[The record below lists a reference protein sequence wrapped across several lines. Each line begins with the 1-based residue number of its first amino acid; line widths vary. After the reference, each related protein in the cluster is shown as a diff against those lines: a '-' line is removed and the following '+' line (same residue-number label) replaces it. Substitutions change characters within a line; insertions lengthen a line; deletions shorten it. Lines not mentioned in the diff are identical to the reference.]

1 MQNLFAF
8 GDEDGKLY
16 NAKLQHPLGVAY
28 NHINNKVYVAD
39 TYNHKIKVI
48 DVDTNTISTLVIKN
62 QEGHVITF
70 REPSGLCVDDSGSNL
85 LVSDTNNHTIYTID
99 LEKCVARRFL
109 LDFNQ
114 LPATSETDAPSISS
128 RERGQEL
135 LKRIPL
141 LQHKN
146 SSLHFTIKFASDL
159 KFTADAPQKW
169 TIKRISP
176 ALEVKQTSGLLIDGK
191 YSLNVSYCPE
201 NQLAGSE
208 NSNQDQDTPIL
219 VIGFSLSLCD
229 SQSCLMKKFDI
240 SIVSDSLEDKDKVS
254 TDPLSTDIGV
264 YITQSNI
271 TI

>member
-28 NHINNKVYVAD
+28 NHINHKVYVAD
-39 TYNHKIKVI
+39 TYNHKLKVI
-48 DVDTNTISTLVIKN
+48 DIDTNTISTLVIKY
-62 QEGHVITF
+62 QEGNVITF

-114 LPATSETDAPSISS
+114 LPTTSETDAPTMST

-135 LKRIPL
+135 LKRLPL

-146 SSLHFTIKFASDL
+146 STLHFTIKFASEL

-169 TIKRISP
+169 IIKRISP

-191 YSLNVSYCPE
+191 CSLNISYCPE
-201 NQLAGSE
+201 NKLAGGV
-208 NSNQDQDTPIL
+208 NSNQDQFTPIL

-229 SQSCLMKKFDI
+229 SQTCLMKKFDI
-240 SIVSDSLEDKDKVS
+240 SIVSDSVEENGKVAS
-254 TDPLSTDIGV
+254 DSLSIDIGV